1 MLLSLFVLL
10 ILLGSHLLRVQQKQS
25 DQRPFSET
33 FNRKIEQLLEHFSI
47 PGLAISV
54 VQDDE
59 ILARGYGVS
68 DIETSQAVSEH
79 TLFFA
84 GSTTKAFT
92 AAAVSLLV
100 DDNHHYPNIQWTT
113 PVHSIIP
120 EDFTMIDPWYTAHVT
135 VTDMLSHRSG
145 LPRHDWLLLTNLTQ
159 QEIVQRI
166 RYLPLTA
173 EIRTKFQYSNLMYI
187 TAAHMIESVSG
198 HSLPSFLTERI
209 WAPLNMS
216 ETYLSLTDAQRA
228 GRNISQGYYL
238 DINGKLVSTQHVSMR
253 NSRGAGN
260 ILSSVADYAKWISTL
275 LRRGPP
281 LSEAGYRTLFG
292 AHSIAAREPVPPFV
306 SPTLYGMG
314 WVVQTYRGET
324 VIQHAG
330 SQYGFGSL
338 VALLPQRKLG
348 VVVMGNNMRGTNAA
362 ADIIAFDIID
372 DVLDTPR
379 DERFDWRGRADER
392 LAADTLTN
400 DTFRQLYPVLPDP
413 PQPYPLNLSA
423 YEGLY
428 VHAVYPN
435 LTISSD
441 CSETAGGIFYENG
454 TGAKL
459 CAFLVEPGDYFPK
472 PLLLEMYHVS
482 GNSWVLVTTIAG
494 AMSVARVEFR
504 FDADGHRMSHMGA
517 EVESAMARVGEKIWW
532 AHV

>member
-1 MLLSLFVLL
+1 QIPPNQSNSKLFTKAFDRR
-10 ILLGSHLLRVQQKQS
+10 IKH
-25 DQRPFSET
+25 
-33 FNRKIEQLLEHFSI
+33 LLEHFSI

-68 DIETSQAVSEH
+68 DIETSQAVTEH
-79 TLFFA
+79 TLFFG

-92 AAAVSLLV
+92 AAAASLLV
-100 DDNHHYPNIQWTT
+100 DDNHQYPSIQWTT

-120 EDFTMIDPWYTAHVT
+120 DDFVMIDPWYTAHVT
-135 VTDMLSHRSG
+135 VTDILSHRSG

-159 QEIVQRI
+159 QEIVHKI

-198 HSLPSFLTERI
+198 QSLPSLMTERI

-216 ETYLSLTDAQRA
+216 ETYLSLVDAQRA

-238 DINGKLVSTQHVSMR
+238 DTDGKLLSTQRVSMR
-253 NSRGAGN
+253 NSHGAGN

-281 LSEAGYRTLFG
+281 LSEAAYRALFG
-292 AHSIAAREPVPPFV
+292 AHSIASKEPVAPFV

-338 VALLPQRKLG
+338 VVLLPKRKLG
-348 VVVMGNNMRGTNAA
+348 VVIMGNNMRGANAA

-372 DVLDTPR
+372 DVLDITK
-379 DERFDWRGRADER
+379 DERFDWRRRADER
-392 LAADTLTN
+392 LAADTLTT
-400 DTFRQLYPVLPDP
+400 DTFRELYPVLPDP
-413 PQPYPLNLSA
+413 PLLYPLNLSA
-423 YEGLY
+423 YEGTF
-428 VHAVYPN
+428 VHVAYPN
-435 LTISSD
+435 LTLSSD
-441 CSETAGGIFYENG
+441 CSETAGGIVYENG
-454 TGAKL
+454 TDAKL
-459 CAFLVEPGDYFPK
+459 CASLVEPGDYFPK
-472 PLLLEMYHVS
+472 PLSLEIYHVS
-482 GNSWVLVTTIAG
+482 GTSWVLVSTIAG
-494 AMSVARVEFR
+494 AMSAARVEFR
-504 FDADGHRMSHMGA
+504 YDADRRKVSHMGA
-517 EVESAMARVGEKIWW
+517 EVESSMARTGEKVWW
-532 AHV
+532 